1 MIDLPLGTHRL
12 GVRLEARV
20 TTRASRNTID
30 GVRDGRLVIR
40 VTSPPVDHAAN
51 TAVIE
56 LLAGALHV
64 PKRSLTIVAGEQSR
78 SKSLA
83 IAGLSEAE
91 IRRRLSDILG
101 TPH

>member
-12 GVRLEARV
+12 GVRIETRV
-20 TTRASRNTID
+20 TPRASRNAID
-30 GVRDGRLVIR
+30 GVREGRLVIK

-51 TAVIE
+51 AAVIE
-56 LLAGALHV
+56 LLADVLHV
-64 PKRSLTIVAGEQSR
+64 PRRSLTIVAGEQSR

-83 IAGLSEAE
+83 VAGLAEAE
-91 IRRRLSDILG
+91 IRQRLSVILS

>member
-1 MIDLPLGTHRL
+1 MP
-12 GVRLEARV
+12 
-20 TTRASRNTID
+20 RASRNTIG
-30 GVRDGRLVIR
+30 GVRDGRLMIK

-56 LLAGALHV
+56 LLANVLHV

-83 IAGLSEAE
+83 VAGLSEAE
-91 IRRRLSDILG
+91 IRRRLSVILS

>member
-1 MIDLPLGTHRL
+1 MIELPLGAHRL
-12 GVRLEARV
+12 GVRIETRV
-20 TTRASRNTID
+20 TPRASRNTID
-30 GVRDGRLVIR
+30 GVREGRLVIT

-83 IAGLSEAE
+83 VAGLSEAE
-91 IRRRLSDILG
+91 VRLRLSAILG
-101 TPH
+101 QP

>member
-12 GVRLEARV
+12 GVRIETRV
-20 TTRASRNTID
+20 TPRASRNAID
-30 GVRDGRLVIR
+30 GVREGRLVIK

-51 TAVIE
+51 AAAIE

-78 SKSLA
+78 LKSFA
-83 IAGLSEAE
+83 VAALSEAE
-91 IRRRLSDILG
+91 IRRRLSVILS
-101 TPH
+101 PSH